1 MFSSIKIYLII
12 AAAIIMAG
20 LYFYIS
26 YLNKSI
32 DLLKAKNIAQEIQI
46 KQNEDTIKIITESF
60 EKLSEV
66 NNKISNLRENDISQ
80 QEKLNS
86 ALTKLQSTSQ
96 GKPKLVENIINKASK
111 DRNRCLELATGA
123 PKKQN
128 EKNRI
133 CPQLLK

>member
-1 MFSSIKIYLII
+1 MFSSFKIYFLI
-12 AAAIIMAG
+12 AGAIIVAG

-26 YLNKSI
+26 YLNNSI
-32 DLLKAKNIAQEIQI
+32 DLLKAKNVAQEIQI
-46 KQNEDTIKIITESF
+46 KQNEETIKTITESF
-60 EKLSEV
+60 DKLTEV
-66 NNKISNLRENDISQ
+66 NKKISNLRENDISQ

-123 PKKQN
+123 IKKQN
-128 EKNRI
+128 EKNRV